1 MAVVRSVWADTTC
14 NLMVA
19 ALEPVMAKPLESLI
33 VPTTQLVNWR
43 LHPVLLRRITVV
55 TTAIRIM
62 N

>member
-14 NLMVA
+14 NLTVA

-33 VPTTQLVNWR
+33 VPATQLVNWR
-43 LHPVLLRRITVV
+43 LHPVLLRRITAV